1 MAQAVTKGL
10 AGWEVDPDYPLRKRV
25 TLVALHTGLWAAVV
39 ALGIWISDVGM
50 VEAVWAGYAGTM
62 FWWGFSGPKTAGPFG
77 LKLRRV
83 GGNHAE
89 RVENLAAG
97 LAKTNG
103 LPVPTVYLVSDPAP
117 NALVFRKWG
126 PAIGVTR
133 SLLDTYSRTE
143 LETVVAHCL
152 VRLNSRH
159 HRLALLAAFWGW
171 IGARLGPTVGTD
183 DDVKAAAM
191 TRYPP
196 GLVRALEKAEP
207 AAKRYAPLWFV
218 AGGPSHRPVPE
229 RIAALQDL

>member
-1 MAQAVTKGL
+1 MARAL
-10 AGWEVDPDYPLRKRV
+10 AKPLPDWEVDPDYPPRKRV
-25 TLVALHTGLWAAVV
+25 TLVGLHTGLAAAFVAVV
-39 ALGIWISDVGM
+39 VWISNNGM
-50 VEAVWAGYAGTM
+50 VEIGGTIYALLM

-77 LKLRRV
+77 LPARRV
-83 GGNHAE
+83 SGENAA

-97 LAKTNG
+97 LAEASG
-103 LPVPTVYLVSDPAP
+103 LPVPAVYLVSDRVP

-133 SLLDTYSRTE
+133 ALLDTYSRTE
-143 LETVVAHCL
+143 LEAVVGHCL

-159 HRLALLAAFWGW
+159 HRLALLAAYWGR
-171 IGARLGPTVGTD
+171 IGARLAPTVGTD
-183 DDVKAAAM
+183 DDVKAAAL

-207 AAKRYAPLWFV
+207 ASKRYAPLWFV
-218 AGGPSHRPVPE
+218 AEGPSHRRVPE